1 MTGGGICSI
10 NQTHD
15 GTKNYVFP
23 PCLHN
28 HIFLLFTVLLLIRST
43 VTGSGLISR
52 LIPLDLDVVPGE
64 LDELLAVVEELLVHE
79 LDQKCA

>member
-1 MTGGGICSI
+1 MRKLILPRKLPT
-10 NQTHD
+10 
-15 GTKNYVFP
+15 
-23 PCLHN
+23 
-28 HIFLLFTVLLLIRST
+28 FTVLLLIRST